1 MASLIHNRI
10 LLYVIFLVALV
21 DFLYLVSIDDIE
33 SASLFILLVILTAF
47 FTKNMIIILFI
58 AILITNLHKYGKP
71 SRKEGL
77 ENKKKDSNKKKAKKE
92 DEKNKEDD
100 HKEDENEETVDNEE
114 SEEKK
119 LSVDNSV
126 KTNTEQ
132 FNQDKA
138 IFTTSDE
145 DRNVNDEDK
154 LMLAQEKMLE
164 RMNKYK
170 PLLDTLNGLT
180 KNIAIVKGLASSD
193 E

>member
-47 FTKNMIIILFI
+47 FTKNMIIILFV

-77 ENKKKDSNKKKAKKE
+77 ENKQKDSNKKKPKKKDDKKKE
-92 DEKNKEDD
+92 DDNKEVAN
-100 HKEDENEETVDNEE
+100 EENEEN
-114 SEEKK
+114 EEKK

-126 KTNTEQ
+126 KTNKEQ

-145 DRNVNDEDK
+145 DRSVNEDK

>member
-58 AILITNLHKYGKP
+58 AIFITNLHKYGKP

-100 HKEDENEETVDNEE
+100 HKEDENEETGD

-138 IFTTSDE
+138 IFTTSDD

>member
-47 FTKNMIIILFI
+47 FTKNMIIILFVT
-58 AILITNLHKYGKP
+58 ILITNLHKYGKP

-77 ENKKKDSNKKKAKKE
+77 ENKQKDSNKKKSKKKDDKKKE
-92 DEKNKEDD
+92 DDNKEVAND
-100 HKEDENEETVDNEE
+100 ESEENEENA
-114 SEEKK
+114 EKK

-126 KTNTEQ
+126 KTNKEQ

-145 DRNVNDEDK
+145 DQSVNEDK

>member
-33 SASLFILLVILTAF
+33 SASLFILLVILSAF

-71 SRKEGL
+71 YRKEGL
-77 ENKKKDSNKKKAKKE
+77 ENKKKDSNKKKA
-92 DEKNKEDD
+92 NKEDD
-100 HKEDENEETVDNEE
+100 NNKDDVNEKNDESQENEE

-119 LSVDNSV
+119 LSVDNSM

-138 IFTTSDE
+138 IITTTDE
-145 DRNVNDEDK
+145 DRSLNEDK
-154 LMLAQEKMLE
+154 MMLAQEKMLE